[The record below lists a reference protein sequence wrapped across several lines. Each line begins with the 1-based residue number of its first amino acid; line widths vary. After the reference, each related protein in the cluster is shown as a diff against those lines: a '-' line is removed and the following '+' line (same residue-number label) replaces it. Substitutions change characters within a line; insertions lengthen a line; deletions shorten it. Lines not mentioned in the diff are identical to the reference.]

1 MIKKKL
7 ITKQAINN
15 KKVKLKW
22 ECIIMILNNKVG
34 QIFNPVMLINMEFHR
49 VEIQIISTVLKIIT
63 KLEMQLY

>member
-34 QIFNPVMLINMEFHR
+34 QIFNPVMLINMEFQR
-49 VEIQIISTVLKIIT
+49 VEIQIISTLLKIIM
-63 KLEMQLY
+63 KLETPLY